1 MQNITVIAQKQNLQQ
16 ISEDDMLLGN
26 QASIVVATPHEL
38 QALIRDAIRTEM
50 FCVKPVVETKDVLN
64 EKQAAAHIGQQP
76 GTLRQWRSLSK
87 GPAYHK
93 KGRRVF
99 YKKSDLDSW
108 MAAGRTFTAETPN
121 APHR

>member
-1 MQNITVIAQKQNLQQ
+1 MDSIAVI
-16 ISEDDMLLGN
+16 
-26 QASIVVATPHEL
+26 VATPQEL
-38 QALIRDAIRTEM
+38 RSLIKDAVRTEM
-50 FCVKPVVETKDVLN
+50 SAVRSTGKIADVLD
-64 EKQAAAHIGQQP
+64 EKQAAAYIDQKP
-76 GTLRQWRSLSK
+76 GTLRQWRTNSK